1 MKINKKFLFLF
12 FNCVYYL
19 MIDLKYMFEERINE
33 DVKKANPTEYEKIQ
47 EELKESKKAEM
58 DARKKKIA
66 MLAEQYK
73 NDSAIIAVLN
83 KAAKDLALLE
93 NE

>member
-1 MKINKKFLFLF
+1 MTRF
-12 FNCVYYL
+12 
-19 MIDLKYMFEERINE
+19 
-33 DVKKANPTEYEKIQ
+33 KIQ